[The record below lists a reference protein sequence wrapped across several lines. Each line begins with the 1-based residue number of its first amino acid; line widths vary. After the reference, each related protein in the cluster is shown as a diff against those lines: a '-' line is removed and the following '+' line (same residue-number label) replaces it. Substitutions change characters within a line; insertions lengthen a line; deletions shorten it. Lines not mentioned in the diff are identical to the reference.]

1 MSHTAEE
8 ILTYIRARDEK
19 GLRLLYQ
26 HYSGSLYGMA
36 LRILQQEEYAEEALQ
51 NTFLKVWNHIDQYND
66 DRSTLFTWMANILKN
81 SCIDIKRLQSFQ
93 KQSKTDSLQIHV
105 HDNRTSAINSS
116 NLDVQQLL
124 IGMDEKYQQVLEY
137 LYIQGYSQSELSQ
150 ELDLPI
156 GTIKTRVKKAMEL
169 LREKLKHE
177 KTLFITVL
185 PFAIIVIKSLD
196 RWVYKKSE
204 HRGLYSNTL

>member
-1 MSHTAEE
+1 
-8 ILTYIRARDEK
+8 
-19 GLRLLYQ
+19 
-26 HYSGSLYGMA
+26 
-36 LRILQQEEYAEEALQ
+36 
-51 NTFLKVWNHIDQYND
+51 
-66 DRSTLFTWMANILKN
+66 MANILKN

-156 GTIKTRVKKAMEL
+156 GTIKTRVKKAV
-169 LREKLKHE
+169 
-177 KTLFITVL
+177 TGL
-185 PFAIIVIKSLD
+185 PRNGSYIFS
-196 RWVYKKSE
+196 KKNSI
-204 HRGLYSNTL
+204 N